1 MNKIMCWVI
10 NESLRCGCWCLCL
23 EGSVSNDLTAQAEKK
38 RHIRFFFYQAE
49 TPRLAVS
56 AKDNCLSGVI
66 VSTAEEKQTWGLLK
80 TF

>member
-38 RHIRFFFYQAE
+38 RHIRFFFIKQ
-49 TPRLAVS
+49 RHHDL
-56 AKDNCLSGVI
+56 LS
-66 VSTAEEKQTWGLLK
+66 LRK
-80 TF
+80 TTVFQV